1 MNHQTLPY
9 AHIAPNNYNPNVMTD
24 RVYRAELESIAR
36 FGFIDPITVREIESQ
51 EALAIIDGEHRWRAF
66 GELRAKWEI
75 GDLAEF
81 HPDLLP
87 LFEAN
92 ELPVVNLG
100 ALPDADAKK
109 LTIILNETRGKA
121 NTVDLAALLAEIGA
135 EIGGE
140 ALSVGLPYNPDE
152 LTKLLES
159 VNYDWEA
166 AANKRQSSEE
176 EDSER
181 EGESKPD
188 ELITVTLQLS
198 VAGKAFL
205 DEATAIVST
214 NGMLPKC
221 EIAGD
226 PARALGQAVE
236 TLAGQ
241 FLRDQRAV

>member
-1 MNHQTLPY
+1 MNHQILSY
-9 AHIAPNNYNPNVMTD
+9 AHIAPNNYNPNVMTE
-24 RVYRAELESIAR
+24 RIYRAELESIAH
-36 FGFIDPITVREIESQ
+36 FGFIDPITVREVEAQ
-51 EALAIIDGEHRWRAF
+51 QALAIIDGEHRWRAF

-81 HPDLLP
+81 HHDLLP

-152 LTKLLES
+152 LAQLLES

-166 AANKRQSSEE
+166 AKNKRQSSDDETDE
-176 EDSER
+176 G

-188 ELITVTLQLS
+188 QLLIVTLQLS

-205 DEATAIVST
+205 DEAAAIIST

-221 EIAGD
+221 EISSD

-236 TLAGQ
+236 TLARE